1 MKKQIKRQIPIKRRI
16 VRRIIVRQQPIQ
28 KGIGQEVVDMLI

>member
-16 VRRIIVRQQPIQ
+16 VRQQPIQ
-28 KGIGQEVVDMLI
+28 KGVGQDAVDMLI